1 MHFSKHNFW
10 GHFWQEENAILRD
23 SDLTEILKVTEYGQT
38 VQYQTL

>member
-1 MHFSKHNFW
+1 MHFFELNFW